1 VLRQVLKGVT
11 LERNF
16 QSLSLDVQIIEL
28 LCLYVSLVDVFHHI
42 TLSGYLVIFKDIFL
56 ISYRQDVDNAQ
67 KLHSQF
73 YILNSVFVYDMQL
86 KSVVNKRSDQSIIF
100 SVL

>member
-1 VLRQVLKGVT
+1 M
-11 LERNF
+11 ERNF

-56 ISYRQDVDNAQ
+56 ISYRQDVDNVDNAQ